1 MNKKTKWG
9 IIILIGAGI
18 IGGGIYSQLPKTN
31 DELAAADKVKNTQ
44 KNGKKILNVNA
55 KVIKPQLLTDE
66 YTTTGV
72 LLPDEEV
79 DLSFE
84 TSGKVIEINFE
95 EGTPVKKGQLLAK
108 VNDRQLQAQLQ
119 RLVSQLKLA
128 EDRVFRQ
135 DALLKRDAVSKD
147 CLLYTSPS
155 PRD

>member
-1 MNKKTKWG
+1 MGHHYSYRCRNY
-9 IIILIGAGI
+9 
-18 IGGGIYSQLPKTN
+18 GGGIYSQLPKTN

-95 EGTPVKKGQLLAK
+95 EGTPVKKDNFLPKSTTASYRHNFNGWFH
-108 VNDRQLQAQLQ
+108 N
-119 RLVSQLKLA
+119 
-128 EDRVFRQ
+128 
-135 DALLKRDAVSKD
+135 
-147 CLLYTSPS
+147 
-155 PRD
+155 

>member
-84 TSGKVIEINFE
+84 TSGKVVEINFE

-128 EDRVFRQ
+128 EDSDKMPCSNGTQSVKKPMNR
-135 DALLKRDAVSKD
+135 
-147 CLLYTSPS
+147 
-155 PRD
+155 

>member
-95 EGTPVKKGQLLAK
+95 EADLYPEHEGGTRSIRNRWQGCRTERTQT
-108 VNDRQLQAQLQ
+108 D
-119 RLVSQLKLA
+119 
-128 EDRVFRQ
+128 FR
-135 DALLKRDAVSKD
+135 
-147 CLLYTSPS
+147 TNGT
-155 PRD
+155 